1 MSMLSN
7 IISIKRRYSRS
18 INLER
23 DLLMADSVLGYT
35 PTPKATECLNRILTA
50 ITSPRSTRAWT
61 LTGVYGTGKS
71 SFAHFLASLC
81 APQNEPIYQNAV
93 SIIDENPQF
102 RKLFKQRLT
111 LLPKSGLIRAVAT
124 AQSEPIS
131 HTIIRALSNGIS
143 QFTFKGR
150 PPSSLAEIK
159 KLMKQIAKGKNVD
172 SSKALKCLRSLSKK
186 YEILLIIDELGKNL
200 EFAAYGHS
208 NEDLYL
214 LQQIAELPSG
224 PNDSK
229 VVFIGILH
237 QAFTEYANNLTRAQ
251 RNEWGKIQ
259 GRFED
264 IPFADSIA
272 EMFQLTG
279 KAIDQS
285 KAKALRTS
293 IGQWSKKWVSIL
305 KKEKYINSKYITD
318 GNVSAVFPLHPISA
332 LVLPTLC
339 NRYTQN
345 DRSLFT
351 FLSSNEPHSLT
362 SFLNETESSK
372 KLKTLKLDRLYDYFV
387 ESTGL
392 LLSSRVQNQ
401 RWIEIH
407 GRISDARNLD
417 ANSLSVLKAIGLLN
431 LVSLSGS
438 IKATSKSIIYALS
451 DFSNDN
457 KEISK
462 WKKIIK
468 ELCKRG
474 FVTWRRQLDELRIW
488 EGSDFDIEEAIEENT
503 PLDKEDLGKLLSE
516 THPLSPIVIQRHS
529 YKTGTLRFFERHY
542 IGRLDDINKVDI
554 TKSNCDGVICLLITE
569 DTIPDNISFKFIN
582 DRPLV
587 IIQPTIDIKMLRKAC
602 LEHAALNKIQRNC
615 PELQSDGVA
624 RREVRYRIV
633 QAKQILDNILLKA
646 FGFSGHPVNCWIEGQ
661 REIIQNTKVFNS
673 HISDVCD
680 NVYKKGLR
688 LWNELLNKQKL
699 SPQGTTAR
707 RRLVAAMAS
716 NEEKERLCIQGNGPE
731 YCMYASILSNTGIH
745 SLIDGT
751 WRFVAPQKKSGVLQ
765 AWRAIE
771 RFCFS
776 AQKKSKAIDQLY
788 QKLSLPPYGIKE
800 GAIPVLLTAFILA
813 HKDDIALYCDGTFIP
828 VVNSSHCEILTKNPK
843 RFAVKHFDFS
853 GLKADVFRE
862 LEKVVGSTQGNKK
875 SKIRN
880 STLLTIIK
888 PLVKFISSQP
898 AYTINTKNLSQK
910 ALKVRDALLTAR
922 EPDVLLFWN
931 IPKALGLNPITNK
944 TKTNT
949 KEAKLFRLCL
959 VEALKEIQNSYNLLL
974 EKCHGLLYEA
984 FSARGDRDN
993 LREDLR
999 VRARHLSDCIEQ
1011 RLRRFV
1017 LAAVDKQED
1026 EKAWLEA
1033 ILMVIA
1039 DKPVE
1044 SWTDMNVTEF
1054 ELNLMSIARRFK
1066 NFEALLSRVNSL
1078 ELGDGFVAKR
1088 ITVTHADG
1096 EEINEVVWMDPKA
1109 QSKINE
1115 IVDELFDKYDMET
1128 DEEKLQSIICAI
1140 SERLFLNKSESIK
1153 TVFDQ
1158 RITRKTTHA

>member
-1 MSMLSN
+1 
-7 IISIKRRYSRS
+7 
-18 INLER
+18 
-23 DLLMADSVLGYT
+23 
-35 PTPKATECLNRILTA
+35 
-50 ITSPRSTRAWT
+50 
-61 LTGVYGTGKS
+61 
-71 SFAHFLASLC
+71 
-81 APQNEPIYQNAV
+81 
-93 SIIDENPQF
+93 
-102 RKLFKQRLT
+102 
-111 LLPKSGLIRAVAT
+111 
-124 AQSEPIS
+124 
-131 HTIIRALSNGIS
+131 
-143 QFTFKGR
+143 
-150 PPSSLAEIK
+150 
-159 KLMKQIAKGKNVD
+159 MKQIAKGKSID
-172 SSKALKCLRSLSKK
+172 SSKALECLHSLAKTH
-186 YEILLIIDELGKNL
+186 EILIIIDELGKNL

-214 LQQIAELPSG
+214 LQQIAELPYG
-224 PNDSK
+224 PDDPK

-279 KAIDQS
+279 KAIDQT
-285 KAKALRTS
+285 KAKGLRTS
-293 IGQWSKKWVSIL
+293 ISQWSKKWATVL
-305 KKEKYINSKYITD
+305 KKEEYINPKYITYN
-318 GNVSAVFPLHPISA
+318 NVAAVFPLHPISA

-339 NRYTQN
+339 NRYAQN

-351 FLSSNEPHSLT
+351 FLSSHEPDSLT
-362 SFLNETESSK
+362 SFLNETESRK

-407 GRISDARNLD
+407 GRISDARNMD
-417 ANSLSVLKAIGLLN
+417 ADSLSVLKAIGLLN

-438 IKATSKSIIYALS
+438 IKATSKSVIYALS
-451 DFSNDN
+451 DSLDDN
-457 KEISK
+457 KEMSK
-462 WKKIIK
+462 WKRIIK
-468 ELCKRG
+468 DLCKRG
-474 FVTWRRQLDELRIW
+474 FVTWRKQLDELRIW

-529 YKTGTLRFFERHY
+529 YKTGALRFFERHY
-542 IGRLDDINKVDI
+542 IGGLDDVNKVDI
-554 TKSNCDGVICLLITE
+554 TASNCDGVICLLITE
-569 DTIPDNISFKFIN
+569 DTIPDNISCRFVN
-582 DRPLV
+582 DRPVV
-587 IIQPTIDIKMLRKAC
+587 IIQPTIDIKMLRRAC
-602 LEHAALNKIQRNC
+602 LEYAALNKIQRNC
-615 PELQSDGVA
+615 PELRSDGVA

-646 FGFSGHPVNCWIEGQ
+646 FGFNGHPANCWIEGQ

-673 HISDVCD
+673 RISDVCD
-680 NVYKKGLR
+680 KVYKKGLR

-699 SPQGTTAR
+699 SPQGAKAR
-707 RRLVAAMAS
+707 RILVAVMAS

-745 SLIDGT
+745 SFIDGA
-751 WRFVAPQKKSGVLQ
+751 WRFVAPQKNSGVLQ

-776 AQKKSKAIDQLY
+776 AQKKSKAVDQLY
-788 QKLSLPPYGIKE
+788 QELSIPPYGIKE

-862 LEKVVGSTQGNKK
+862 LEKVVGSTQDKK
-875 SKIRN
+875 ITKLRN

-898 AYTINTKNLSQK
+898 AYTIKTKNLSQK
-910 ALKVRDALLTAR
+910 ALKVRDVLLTAR

-931 IPKALGLNPITNK
+931 LPEALGLDPITNK
-944 TKTNT
+944 KKTNT
-949 KEAKLFRLCL
+949 KEAKQFRLHL

-974 EKCHGLLYEA
+974 EKCRELLYEA
-984 FSARGDRDN
+984 FSVRGDRDN

-999 VRARHLSDCIEQ
+999 VRARYLSTCIEPQ
-1011 RLRRFV
+1011 LKRFII
-1017 LAAVDKQED
+1017 AAMNNQKD

-1033 ILMVIA
+1033 ILMVVA

-1044 SWTDMNVTEF
+1044 SWTDINVTEF
-1054 ELNLMSIARRFK
+1054 ELNLMSIARRFR
-1066 NFEALLSRVNSL
+1066 NLEALLSRVHSL
-1078 ELGDGFVAKR
+1078 ELADGFVAKQ

-1096 EEINEVVWMDPKA
+1096 EEINEVVWMNLKA

-1115 IVDELFDKYDMET
+1115 IVDELFDKYDMEK

-1140 SERLFLNKSESIK
+1140 SERLFLSKSEAS
-1153 TVFDQ
+1153 TVFEQ
-1158 RITRKTTHA
+1158 KKYKGN